1 MATKEIK
8 QIPPSNSTTGLLLI
22 AITVVLTVVLAV
34 VFIVKY
40 FTVGG
45 PDWQLGLFLSVE
57 FFLFALAILFYARFF
72 LPYRE
77 VSEDREDELL
87 W

>member
-1 MATKEIK
+1 MATQEIK
-8 QIPPSNSTTGLLLI
+8 QIPPTNSGTGLVLI
-22 AITVVLTVVLAV
+22 AITVLLTAALAV
-34 VFIVKY
+34 AFILKY
-40 FTVGG
+40 FTAGG
-45 PDWQLGLFLSVE
+45 PDWQLGLFISAE

-77 VSEDREDELL
+77 VSEEREDELL

>member
-1 MATKEIK
+1 MASKEIHY
-8 QIPPSNSTTGLLLI
+8 IPPSNSNTGFWLILITVI
-22 AITVVLTVVLAV
+22 AIVLFAIL
-34 VFIVKY
+34 FLVKY

-45 PDWQLGLFLSVE
+45 PDWQLGLFIAAE

-72 LPYRE
+72 VPYRE